1 MIMKMTARKAVD
13 PIIATLLL
21 IAIAVAA
28 GIIVYVY
35 VNSLAGGL
43 TSGGGQQVS
52 DQISMDAYYY
62 AGTYSTT
69 GVTVTVRDTGS
80 SGVSISGIFFD
91 GTAVTSLA
99 GTPTGTCTGK
109 TQTPV
114 PATPTFFG
122 VCTSGQT
129 LTFNI
134 TSNGATSAA
143 SGTSHSIKILDST
156 GGTAVLTVIAGRT
169 G

>member
-1 MIMKMTARKAVD
+1 MTARKAVD

-52 DQISMDAYYY
+52 DQLSMDAYNY
-62 AGTYSTT
+62 GTIGSGVTLTIRDVGSTT
-69 GVTVTVRDTGS
+69 VTINS
-80 SGVSISGIFFD
+80 IFFD
-91 GTAVTSLA
+91 GALIPSGSLTNQNPA
-99 GTPTGTCTGK
+99 TCAIGTVSIAPTGTCS
-109 TQTPV
+109 
-114 PATPTFFG
+114 F
-122 VCTSGQT
+122 T
-129 LTFNI
+129 LTPG
-134 TSNGATSAA
+134 TAPSA
-143 SGTSHSIKILDST
+143 GTSHTIKILTTS
-156 GGTAVLTVIAGRT
+156 GGTSVITVIAGRT